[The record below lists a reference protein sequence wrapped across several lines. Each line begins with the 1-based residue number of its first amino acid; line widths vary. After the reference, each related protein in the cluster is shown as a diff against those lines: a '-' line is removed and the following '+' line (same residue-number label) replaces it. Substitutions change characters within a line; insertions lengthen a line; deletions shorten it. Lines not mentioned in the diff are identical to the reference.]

1 MSSHSVILHI
11 QIIDHLDHDTSQSYD
26 LSAINHTQ
34 PRSLTYIEN
43 DKTTHV
49 ELLINP
55 DELILNRKG
64 AWQTQLIF
72 KPNAIGSFK
81 IVSDQGEMQGSVKTL
96 DSIIEPNKIELTY
109 QLIMDHSII
118 THQTLTVTIRGALA

>member
-11 QIIDHLDHDTSQSYD
+11 QIIDHLDRDTTQSYD

-43 DKTTHV
+43 DNTTHV
-49 ELLINP
+49 ELLISP
-55 DELILNRKG
+55 DELVLKRNG

-72 KPNAIGSFK
+72 RPNAVGSFR

-96 DSIIEPNKIELTY
+96 NSVIEPHKIELTY